1 MTNFTKTKLTDK
13 GLALL
18 SKEGVSVTITKI
30 KTGNGQ
36 YQKDENSGKMTE
48 LKSEKQQFEVISA
61 TKKSDTTY
69 AIKFAISNKNLAE
82 DYLLTEIGVYA
93 NDPDEGEIL
102 YAICYATNENADM
115 IRKFNNVFEF
125 KAIVVLNITVNADG
139 TVRIVSEGL
148 YALAEDLDNHVNDK
162 VCHVTQVEREKWNSV
177 TDLEKE
183 ISYLKEQSKTT
194 VFNDDGSITEKFDN
208 GMIKK
213 ITFNN
218 DGSITE
224 KLTKDE
230 EVIKTKTTIFN
241 TDGSIKEVV
250 EWVGQK

>member
-1 MTNFTKTKLTDK
+1 MTNFTKTRLTDK

-18 SKEGVSVTITKI
+18 AKEGVSVTITKV
-30 KTGNGQ
+30 KTGNGE
-36 YQKDENSGKMTE
+36 YQADENTGEMTQ

-61 TKKSDTTY
+61 TKKSDTIY

-93 NDPDEGEIL
+93 SDPDEGEIL

-148 YALAEDLDNHVNDK
+148 YALAEDLDNHINDK
-162 VCHVTQVEREKWNSV
+162 VCHVTQVEREN
-177 TDLEKE
+177 LEKE
-183 ISYLKEQSKTT
+183 ISYLKEQGKTT

-218 DGSITE
+218 DSSITE

-250 EWVGQK
+250 EWAGQK